1 MKKASSLNGC
11 LRPPAKTQYADSGLL
26 SQIGEALP
34 ERPARYARIG
44 NKTMAA
50 MTNVTSTQLPHGEQD
65 PRRWFAVVTT
75 PQHEKAA
82 FRHLDYGG
90 IETFLPTYESARVW
104 KNRQK
109 VKVELPLFPTY
120 LFVRIDQGDRGHV
133 LRTPG
138 VRRLVGNS
146 REPLSL
152 PDREIEFLR
161 TSLSGQKAE
170 PYADLLEGQRVR
182 IKSGAMRGVEGW
194 LVRKSSEWR
203 FVLTVHLI
211 HHHVALE
218 VDASTLEP
226 ILN

>member
-1 MKKASSLNGC
+1 MSHTTSLS
-11 LRPPAKTQYADSGLL
+11 PTQSLTAG
-26 SQIGEALP
+26 
-34 ERPARYARIG
+34 
-44 NKTMAA
+44 
-50 MTNVTSTQLPHGEQD
+50 QD
-65 PRRWFAVVTT
+65 LRRWFAVVTV

-82 FRHLDYGG
+82 SRHLDSAGV
-90 IETFLPTYESARVW
+90 ETFLPTYESSRVW

-120 LFVRIDQGDRGHV
+120 LFVRIDQAERTRV

-138 VRRLVGNS
+138 VRQLVGNS

-152 PDREIEFLR
+152 PDREIDFLR
-161 TSLSGQKAE
+161 TSLSEQKVE
-170 PYADLLEGQRVR
+170 PFADLLEGQRVR
-182 IKSGAMRGVEGW
+182 IKSGAMQGVEGW

-203 FVLTVHLI
+203 FVLTVQLI